1 MSRDRW
7 AGVLP
12 VRLIFGTPECP
23 TVPVAE
29 PVPMSIA
36 PETDPLTALGFQVP
50 SEGQFSA
57 AVDTEHVTNWERP
70 RLWATVD

>member
-1 MSRDRW
+1 
-7 AGVLP
+7 
-12 VRLIFGTPECP
+12 
-23 TVPVAE
+23 VPVAE